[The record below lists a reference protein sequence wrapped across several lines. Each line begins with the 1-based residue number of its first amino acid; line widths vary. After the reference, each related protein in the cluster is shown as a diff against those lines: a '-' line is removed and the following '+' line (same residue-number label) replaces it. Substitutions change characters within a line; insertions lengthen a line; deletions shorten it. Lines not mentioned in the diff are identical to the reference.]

1 MKKQLGPYKI
11 EEFYWKQQQEK
22 SIVENIRI
30 QGSSVSNK
38 CSYSKKFRTRNWM
51 NDIVKIVKSLEK
63 LLLLINVVTGIFKN
77 KAKKQK
83 VEFLTC
89 ILSTLAASLLKN
101 MLSSKI
107 VEESG
112 AGVIGA
118 DEGVIRTGEGIL
130 NTKSPFS

>member
-1 MKKQLGPYKI
+1 M
-11 EEFYWKQQQEK
+11 
-22 SIVENIRI
+22 
-30 QGSSVSNK
+30 
-38 CSYSKKFRTRNWM
+38 
-51 NDIVKIVKSLEK
+51 
-63 LLLLINVVTGIFKN
+63 VTGIFKN

-83 VEFLTC
+83 VKFLTC

>member
-1 MKKQLGPYKI
+1 M
-11 EEFYWKQQQEK
+11 
-22 SIVENIRI
+22 
-30 QGSSVSNK
+30 
-38 CSYSKKFRTRNWM
+38 
-51 NDIVKIVKSLEK
+51 
-63 LLLLINVVTGIFKN
+63 VTGIFKN

-83 VEFLTC
+83 VEFLIC

>member
-1 MKKQLGPYKI
+1 M
-11 EEFYWKQQQEK
+11 
-22 SIVENIRI
+22 
-30 QGSSVSNK
+30 
-38 CSYSKKFRTRNWM
+38 
-51 NDIVKIVKSLEK
+51 
-63 LLLLINVVTGIFKN
+63 VTGIFKN

-107 VEESG
+107 MEESG

-118 DEGVIRTGEGIL
+118 DKGVIRTGEGIL

>member
-1 MKKQLGPYKI
+1 
-11 EEFYWKQQQEK
+11 
-22 SIVENIRI
+22 
-30 QGSSVSNK
+30 
-38 CSYSKKFRTRNWM
+38 M
-51 NDIVKIVKSLEK
+51 NDILKIVKSLEK